1 MNEWCVKTCIN
12 VIGTFWFALILI
24 GSLLAAPIPKQLKTK
39 VSDLDRLQ
47 GKWLQTS
54 TSHNG
59 QAIQASGADIGTRIE
74 GETIS
79 TWTGTSKGF
88 NKHPF
93 TLDTTTTPKRL
104 IVTMEDGS
112 KYNFCFG
119 FDEDGQLNWV
129 EMADDK
135 TKFPSAV
142 EPAKDVYYSE
152 TKKVDK

>member
-1 MNEWCVKTCIN
+1 MRATLFLLLLL
-12 VIGTFWFALILI
+12 TT
-24 GSLLAAPIPKQLKTK
+24 SLTAAPIPRHLKAK

-79 TWTGTSKGF
+79 TWAGTSKGF

-112 KYNFCFG
+112 KYNFCFK

-129 EMADDK
+129 EMAGDK
-135 TKFPSAV
+135 TKFTSAV
-142 EPAKDVYYSE
+142 EPAKDVHYSE
-152 TKKVDK
+152 AKKVEK

>member
-1 MNEWCVKTCIN
+1 MRATLFLLLLL
-12 VIGTFWFALILI
+12 TT
-24 GSLLAAPIPKQLKTK
+24 SLTAAPIPKQLKAT
-39 VSDLDRLQ
+39 VSDFDRLQ
-47 GKWLQTS
+47 GLWQEMR
-54 TSHNG
+54 TSHG
-59 QAIQASGADIGTRIE
+59 GEALRASKPDDFLRID

-112 KYNFCFG
+112 KYNFCFK

-142 EPAKDVYYSE
+142 EPAKDVHYSE
-152 TKKVDK
+152 AKKVEK

>member
-1 MNEWCVKTCIN
+1 MRATLFLLLLL
-12 VIGTFWFALILI
+12 TT
-24 GSLLAAPIPKQLKTK
+24 SLTAAPIPRQLKTK

-79 TWTGTSKGF
+79 TWSGKSKGF
-88 NKHPF
+88 DKHPF

-112 KYNFCFG
+112 KYNFSFS

-129 EMADDK
+129 EMAGDK

-152 TKKVDK
+152 AKKVEK

>member
-1 MNEWCVKTCIN
+1 MRATLFLLLLL
-12 VIGTFWFALILI
+12 TTSLI
-24 GSLLAAPIPKQLKTK
+24 AAPIPKQLKTK

-79 TWTGTSKGF
+79 TWSGKSKGF
-88 NKHPF
+88 DKHPF

-135 TKFPSAV
+135 TKFPSAI

-152 TKKVDK
+152 TKKVEK

>member
-1 MNEWCVKTCIN
+1 MRATLFLLLLL
-12 VIGTFWFALILI
+12 TT
-24 GSLLAAPIPKQLKTK
+24 SLTAAPIPRQLKTK

-79 TWTGTSKGF
+79 TWSGKSKGF
-88 NKHPF
+88 DKHPF

-104 IVTMEDGS
+104 IVTMENGS
-112 KYNFCFG
+112 KYNFCFK

-129 EMADDK
+129 EMADEK

-142 EPAKDVYYSE
+142 EPAKDVHYSE
-152 TKKVDK
+152 AKKVEK